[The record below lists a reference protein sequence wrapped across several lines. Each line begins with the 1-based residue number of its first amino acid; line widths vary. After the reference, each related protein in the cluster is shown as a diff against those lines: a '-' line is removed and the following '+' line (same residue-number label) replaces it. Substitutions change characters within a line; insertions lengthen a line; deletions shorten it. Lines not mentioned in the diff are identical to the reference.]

1 MFVYTKKISTHGSIA
16 LFLSLFAACSTPPNR
31 GDGATSSRAVT
42 PSLNSAV
49 TESQATI
56 HQPSNEAKPTEV
68 ANDSD
73 FTNDNLSG
81 NNLGVAML
89 DGARVGEEIALRA
102 LALVGKPYR
111 YGGADLDG
119 FDCSGLVYFIYHQ
132 LGMEVPRT
140 AKQQQQAAVHV
151 ARKAL
156 VPGDLVFFKIKRS
169 KGVSHVGVYVGDNR
183 FVHAPQSGKP
193 IELRTLDDHYFA
205 SRWVAA
211 GRFD

>member
-1 MFVYTKKISTHGSIA
+1 MFVYTTKISTRGSIA
-16 LFLSLFAACSTPPNR
+16 LLLSLCAACSTPPNR
-31 GDGATSSRAVT
+31 GDGTTSGRTVT
-42 PSLNSAV
+42 PSSNDTV
-49 TESQATI
+49 PQATV
-56 HQPSNEAKPTEV
+56 HQPSYEPKPTEV

-73 FTNDNLSG
+73 FINDNLSG
-81 NNLGVAML
+81 ANLGAAML

-156 VPGDLVFFKIKRS
+156 VPGDLVFFKIRRN

-193 IELRTLDDHYFA
+193 IELRTLDDHYFE